1 MKKKT
6 NSLSYF
12 RILIVNVLIFSL
24 IQNPFINE
32 AFAQSNNSPAKDVS
46 AEAILNFAK
55 GTLGLYTQYLGQK
68 AQMIQQQM
76 ASAQARQMMQQMSPA
91 CRKADGSACFGATS
105 QFFPEC
111 SLPASMSNMPQ
122 NICTNATPEPAQIS
136 QMISYEAIAN
146 TWTNY
151 YDQMMNRASN
161 AAVPIGLKCLED
173 KQKNMDSQITE
184 MMNSL
189 QRLKDRLNQDKQIF
203 RDNNKKILEEMNI
216 ADQELNG
223 SEGGKNLALKT
234 QDLSKLFS
242 QSCQTIIGK
251 DSMKELSSKGLNN
264 LLQEVSPKSK
274 EANDFDLNKGSLE
287 ADIRSQTDR
296 LAESIKS
303 QGLGDFVGT
312 IADNKS
318 VSGKSPFFKNISEQT
333 NKQISELKVAKTRID
348 GILKEVGYTAPPLD
362 KNFSADLDDFMA
374 GANDFFKKKYVNEC
388 VTGAD
393 RGVAIPINDILN
405 SLQQKSTG
413 SAGTARNDYRVAL
426 KRILESDSMI
436 EDKMANIKALE
447 ASYPDITLTYKD
459 GSQKKVTET
468 PYSLFMKTISV
479 CEQKYSQNDQ
489 FTSSGA
495 SNGASNVSVKKKVD
509 RARSAL
515 QELKSLNDSFASKL
529 TSSILSNALDCN
541 GSAYKSGS
549 CTTDSLNPA
558 GDNFCIA
565 HASQCANEIKGCYA
579 EADAQVQKRKSKL
592 ESNAKAFN
600 ANVATMIER
609 SNQLYEQQKMAV
621 TNITKMLQQRFPGT
635 NFEIPGDMFVK
646 MPELKKDR
654 YGVEMAG
661 DGKLESFLD
670 GPESM
675 PSKIDKLKEMFSKQ
689 KETVDNEVKDYIAK
703 QEAAMNA
710 QKARWAELGKKCEGA
725 IKTSSEGLAKMNAE
739 GQKKQQELDGKT
751 ADFCR
756 KYNNISKNPIGAC
769 GQAKDLA
776 SQVNNVTGRITN
788 QAADQTIQWANACD
802 GYMNEKQ
809 NSSSGSVERC
819 NSITD
824 QTQRAECYRANSG
837 SNSSGTQAQNQ
848 IRIGELCTNSTSDES
863 FLKKIISNYFPSNKS
878 DLEGSKTLDDLI
890 KKVEEKEIKDKN
902 FFAQIKDYLSTP
914 TNPAPTPAPAN
925 NSQNGAATGT
935 ANTSASTSSD
945 PICKR
950 ILSVQTCAGC
960 SDADKTGNKNK
971 LDEIM
976 KSLSSV
982 RDQNSVATNPNSS
995 DEGRA
1000 NQVQNIGQQMTDA
1013 CDAQNNTSL
1022 AKGFDGG
1029 FNLNSY
1035 DQQKLGTTAK

>member
-6 NSLSYF
+6 NCLRYF
-12 RILIVNVLIFSL
+12 RILIVNILIFSL
-24 IQNPFINE
+24 IQNPFINQ
-32 AFAQSNNSPAKDVS
+32 AFAQANNPAKDVS
-46 AEAILNFAK
+46 GGVILDFAQK
-55 GTLGLYTQYLGQK
+55 TLGLYSQYLGTK

-76 ASAQARQMMQQMSPA
+76 ASAQARQMMEQMSPA
-91 CRKADGSACFGATS
+91 CRKPDGSPCFGATS
-105 QFFPEC
+105 KFFPDC
-111 SLPASMSNMPQ
+111 PLPASMSNMPQ
-122 NICTNATPEPAQIS
+122 NICANATPEPAQIS

-151 YDQMMNRASN
+151 YDQMMNTASN
-161 AAVPIGLKCLED
+161 AATPIGLKCLED
-173 KQKNMDSQITE
+173 KQKNMDSQIIE

-203 RDNNKKILEEMNI
+203 RDNNKKLLEEMNI

-251 DSMKELSSKGLNN
+251 ESMKELSSKGLNN

-296 LAESIKS
+296 LVESVKS
-303 QGLGDFVGT
+303 QGLGDFVST
-312 IADNKS
+312 LSNNTS
-318 VSGKSPFFKNISEQT
+318 VPNNSPFFQTISNQAK
-333 NKQISELKVAKTRID
+333 KQVSELGAAKTRID

-374 GANDFFKKKYVNEC
+374 GANDFFKKKYVNDC

-413 SAGTARNDYRVAL
+413 SAGTARNDYRIAL
-426 KRILESDSMI
+426 KKILDSDSMI

-459 GSQKKVTET
+459 SSQKKVTES
-468 PYSLFMKTISV
+468 PYNLFMKTISV
-479 CEQKYSQNDQ
+479 CEQKFSQNDQ
-489 FTSSGA
+489 FTSAGA
-495 SNGASNVSVKKKVD
+495 SNGSSNVSAQKKVD

-529 TSSILSNALDCN
+529 QSSILSSVLDCN
-541 GSAYKSGS
+541 GEAYKSGS
-549 CTTDSLNPA
+549 CTTESLAPA
-558 GDNFCIA
+558 SNNFCIA

-579 EADAQVQKRKSKL
+579 EADAQVQKRKNKL

-600 ANVATMIER
+600 TNVATMIER
-609 SNQLYEQQKMAV
+609 SNQLYEQQKQAV

-646 MPELKKDR
+646 MPEMKKDR

-675 PSKIDKLKEMFSKQ
+675 PSKIDKLKEIFAKQKDTVDKEVGDYISKQ
-689 KETVDNEVKDYIAK
+689 KEAMTTQK
-703 QEAAMNA
+703 Q
-710 QKARWAELGKKCEGA
+710 RWADLAKKCDGA
-725 IKTSSEGLAKMNAE
+725 IKTSSDGLAKMNAE

-751 ADFCR
+751 ANFCR
-756 KYNNISKNPIGAC
+756 KYNSISKNPIGGC
-769 GQAKDLA
+769 NQAKDLA
-776 SQVNNVTGRITN
+776 SSMNDVTGRITN
-788 QAADQTIQWANACD
+788 QASDLAIQYANACD
-802 GYMNEKQ
+802 GYMNEKNISGGSTSCNRSDFDTDASYDKCVKRQ
-809 NSSSGSVERC
+809 GNGNSQTTSSTSTPPPTPKSAIC
-819 NSITD
+819 PNKD
-824 QTQRAECYRANSG
+824 N
-837 SNSSGTQAQNQ
+837 
-848 IRIGELCTNSTSDES
+848 TSDED
-863 FLKKIISNYFPSNKS
+863 FLKRMLAFFPTSAREKLK
-878 DLEGSKTLDDLI
+878 DI
-890 KKVEEKEIKDKN
+890 KEIKAFREKISSEGITDNSIFDQLNEFADNYSKTDGNPCKQIYTILNSETDTTKKQKLQEELDKKVLSPL
-902 FFAQIKDYLSTP
+902 AELQKSSSTTDAASKDPS
-914 TNPAPTPAPAN
+914 
-925 NSQNGAATGT
+925 SVKQ
-935 ANTSASTSSD
+935 TSS
-945 PICKR
+945 
-950 ILSVQTCAGC
+950 
-960 SDADKTGNKNK
+960 
-971 LDEIM
+971 EI
-976 KSLSSV
+976 
-982 RDQNSVATNPNSS
+982 
-995 DEGRA
+995 
-1000 NQVQNIGQQMTDA
+1000 VQNIGQQMTGA

-1035 DQQKLGTTAK
+1035 DQQRLGNTAK

>member
-6 NSLSYF
+6 NCLRYF
-12 RILIVNVLIFSL
+12 RILIVNILIFSL
-24 IQNPFINE
+24 IQNPFINQ
-32 AFAQSNNSPAKDVS
+32 AFAQANNPAKDVS
-46 AEAILNFAK
+46 GGVILDFAQK
-55 GTLGLYTQYLGQK
+55 TLGLYSQYLGTK

-76 ASAQARQMMQQMSPA
+76 ASAQARQMMEQMSPA
-91 CRKADGSACFGATS
+91 CRKPDGSPCFGATS
-105 QFFPEC
+105 KFFPDC
-111 SLPASMSNMPQ
+111 PLPASMSNMPQ
-122 NICTNATPEPAQIS
+122 NICANATPEPAQIS
-136 QMISYEAIAN
+136 QMITYETIAN

-151 YDQMMNRASN
+151 YDQMMNTASN
-161 AAVPIGLKCLED
+161 AAAPIGLKCLED
-173 KQKNMDSQITE
+173 KQKNMDSQIIE

-251 DSMKELSSKGLNN
+251 ESMKELSSKGLNN

-296 LAESIKS
+296 LVESVKN
-303 QGLGDFVGT
+303 QGLGDFVST
-312 IADNKS
+312 LSNNTS
-318 VSGKSPFFKNISEQT
+318 VPNNSPFFQTISNQAK
-333 NKQISELKVAKTRID
+333 KQVSELSAAKTRID

-413 SAGTARNDYRVAL
+413 SAGTARNDYRIAL
-426 KRILESDSMI
+426 KKILDSDSMI

-459 GSQKKVTET
+459 SSQKKVTES
-468 PYSLFMKTISV
+468 PYNLFMKTISV
-479 CEQKYSQNDQ
+479 CEQKFSQNDQ
-489 FTSSGA
+489 FTSAGA
-495 SNGASNVSVKKKVD
+495 SNGSSNVSAQKKVD

-529 TSSILSNALDCN
+529 QSSILSNVLDCN
-541 GSAYKSGS
+541 GEAYKSGS
-549 CTTDSLNPA
+549 CTTDSLSPSSN
-558 GDNFCIA
+558 NFCIA

-579 EADAQVQKRKSKL
+579 EADAQVQKRKNKL

-609 SNQLYEQQKMAV
+609 SNQLYEQQKQAV

-646 MPELKKDR
+646 MPEMKKDR

-675 PSKIDKLKEMFSKQ
+675 PSKIDKLKEIFAKQKDTVDKEVGDYISKQ
-689 KETVDNEVKDYIAK
+689 KEAMTSQK
-703 QEAAMNA
+703 Q
-710 QKARWAELGKKCEGA
+710 RWADLAKKCDGA
-725 IKTSSEGLAKMNAE
+725 IKTSSDGLAKMNAE

-751 ADFCR
+751 ANFCR
-756 KYNNISKNPIGAC
+756 KYNSISKNPIGGC
-769 GQAKDLA
+769 NQAKDLA
-776 SQVNNVTGRITN
+776 SSMNDVAGRITN
-788 QAADQTIQWANACD
+788 QASDLAIQYANACD

-809 NSSSGSVERC
+809 NSSGNFNNCDSKENPSDREYCRKMRDSQSGSSNQTTQKTLPPVPKSKIC
-819 NSITD
+819 PDKDKTTD
-824 QTQRAECYRANSG
+824 ENFLKQMISFFPASSREKLKDIKTIDDFKSKISSEGISDNGIFDQIKEFADNY
-837 SNSSGTQAQNQ
+837 SSGDGNPCKQ
-848 IRIGELCTNSTSDES
+848 IYTIFNSESDASKKQKLQEELD
-863 FLKKIISNYFPSNKS
+863 
-878 DLEGSKTLDDLI
+878 
-890 KKVEEKEIKDKN
+890 KKVLSPLADLQKSSTNADSAAKD
-902 FFAQIKDYLSTP
+902 P
-914 TNPAPTPAPAN
+914 
-925 NSQNGAATGT
+925 
-935 ANTSASTSSD
+935 
-945 PICKR
+945 
-950 ILSVQTCAGC
+950 
-960 SDADKTGNKNK
+960 
-971 LDEIM
+971 
-976 KSLSSV
+976 SSV
-982 RDQNSVATNPNSS
+982 AQSS
-995 DEGRA
+995 AD
-1000 NQVQNIGQQMTDA
+1000 QVQNIGQQMTGA

-1029 FNLNSY
+1029 FNLNAY
-1035 DQQKLGTTAK
+1035 DQQRLGNTAK